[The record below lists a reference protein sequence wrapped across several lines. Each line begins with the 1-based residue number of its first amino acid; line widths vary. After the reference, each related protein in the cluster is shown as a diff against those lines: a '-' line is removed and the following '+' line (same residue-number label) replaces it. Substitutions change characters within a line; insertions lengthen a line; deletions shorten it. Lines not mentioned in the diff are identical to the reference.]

1 MSRLF
6 LGNSEIDDL
15 HLVSMRHPRM
25 LIIEQKS
32 VSMTSRLHLW
42 LHGSKKFCA
51 HVCGSFS
58 ERSAS
63 SKAITKE
70 GNQSWH
76 LPSLEPL
83 LRQQS
88 LDVMHVLD

>member
-15 HLVSMRHPRM
+15 HLVSTRHL

-32 VSMTSRLHLW
+32 VSVTSRLICAQTPSVASW
-42 LHGSKKFCA
+42 LQGILCT
-51 HVCGSFS
+51 VCGSFS

-63 SKAITKE
+63 TTAITKE

-76 LPSLEPL
+76 LPSLEPTVFGCDA
-83 LRQQS
+83 RP
-88 LDVMHVLD
+88 

>member
-1 MSRLF
+1 MSRLS
-6 LGNSEIDDL
+6 LDNSEIDDL
-15 HLVSMRHPRM
+15 HLVSMRHTRT

-42 LHGSKKFCA
+42 LNGSKKFCA
-51 HVCGSFS
+51 HVCDSLS